1 MTSAAHLVV
10 VMGTQ
15 SFDAA
20 GTGSSDYP
28 VTDLLQM
35 LGRASRPNV
44 DDVGKCV
51 LMCHAPRKEY
61 YKKFLFEPLPVE
73 SHLDHFLHDHFVAEI
88 VTRTIENKQDAVDY
102 LTWTFYYRRLAQN
115 PNFYNMT
122 GTTHRH
128 LSDHLSDLVES
139 TLADLERSRVIAVED
154 EMDLGALNLGM
165 IAAYYY
171 ITYTT
176 LELFAGSLAAKTKL
190 KGMLE
195 IVCAASEFDTVPLRP
210 GEEDTVERLLKHAVV
225 SAPAGVKYTDP
236 HTKVNALLQAH
247 FSRTPLAGDLVLD
260 VRTIVP
266 EAVRLLQACVDVIA
280 SSGWLSPALVAM
292 EMSQMVSQGIWDK
305 DSPLL
310 QLPHVTKDL
319 AKRCGDAGV
328 GSVFELL
335 DLEDDR
341 RRELLNLPES
351 QLADVAAVCARYPDI
366 QLTYESTSSAGC
378 VLPGEA
384 VTLSVSLER
393 EMDEDAKELSPVPS
407 ARFPGRRDEAWW
419 LVVGDPKANTLLAIK
434 RVVLGRASKVKLE
447 FAAPADKGAH
457 ALTLFFMCD
466 SWMGCDQEYELV
478 VDVGA
483 GGGEGAPDAMEE

>member
-1 MTSAAHLVV
+1 
-10 VMGTQ
+10 
-15 SFDAA
+15 
-20 GTGSSDYP
+20 
-28 VTDLLQM
+28 
-35 LGRASRPNV
+35 
-44 DDVGKCV
+44 
-51 LMCHAPRKEY
+51 
-61 YKKFLFEPLPVE
+61 
-73 SHLDHFLHDHFVAEI
+73 
-88 VTRTIENKQDAVDY
+88 
-102 LTWTFYYRRLAQN
+102 
-115 PNFYNMT
+115 
-122 GTTHRH
+122 
-128 LSDHLSDLVES
+128 
-139 TLADLERSRVIAVED
+139 
-154 EMDLGALNLGM
+154 
-165 IAAYYY
+165 
-171 ITYTT
+171 
-176 LELFAGSLAAKTKL
+176 
-190 KGMLE
+190 MLE

-225 SAPAGVKYTDP
+225 AAPARVKYTDP

-292 EMSQMVSQGIWDK
+292 EMSQMVSQGCWDK

-319 AKRCGDAGV
+319 AKRCGDTGV

-366 QLTYESTSSAGC
+366 QLTYESTSSGGS

-384 VTLSVSLER
+384 MQLLVSLER
-393 EMDEDAKELSPVPS
+393 EMDEDQKELSPVPA

-419 LVVGDPKANTLLAIK
+419 LVVGDPKVTELLWL
-434 RVVLGRASKVKLE
+434 RG
-447 FAAPADKGAH
+447 
-457 ALTLFFMCD
+457 
-466 SWMGCDQEYELV
+466 
-478 VDVGA
+478 
-483 GGGEGAPDAMEE
+483 